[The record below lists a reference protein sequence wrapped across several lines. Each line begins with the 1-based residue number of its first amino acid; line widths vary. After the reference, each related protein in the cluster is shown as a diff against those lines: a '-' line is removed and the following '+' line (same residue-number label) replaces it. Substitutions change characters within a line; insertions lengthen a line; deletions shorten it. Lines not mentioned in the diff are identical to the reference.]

1 MGNLTTR
8 TNNMNQEFRRR
19 LVKQI
24 SVFVQ
29 ENSKYTLTLPRV
41 ERMLS
46 LFPLNLYFSPVFGG
60 NEFISHNPRARL
72 AWGEALPGI
81 TQY

>member
-1 MGNLTTR
+1 MPVFLQTWNIFVLDGE
-8 TNNMNQEFRRR
+8 Q
-19 LVKQI
+19 QI
-24 SVFVQ
+24 HS
-29 ENSKYTLTLPRV
+29 LTLPRV

-46 LFPLNLYFSPVFGG
+46 LFPFPTFTFPPFFGG
-60 NEFISHNPRARL
+60 NEFISHNAAL